1 MDHRDEGLEMVPRNL
16 DARPSGSR
24 APKDR
29 TTLAAANLLRQSG
42 SADIPPSMIDKP
54 WSPANDAEAQQ
65 AALRSILFKYWNAI
79 KAEGIT
85 ASQFVDFL
93 QPLADLDGITVSYI
107 DGDED
112 GNERGYDHR
121 RREFDVH
128 GPRSNDSFGRN

>member
-16 DARPSGSR
+16 DACPSGSR
-24 APKDR
+24 DPMDR
-29 TTLAAANLLRQSG
+29 TTLVAANLLRQSG
-42 SADIPPSMIDKP
+42 SADIPRSMIDKP

-65 AALRSILFKYWNAI
+65 AALRSILFRYWDAI

-112 GNERGYDHR
+112 NQERLYDHR
-121 RREFDVH
+121 RREPDAH
-128 GPRSNDSFGRN
+128 SQRSQAAR

>member
-16 DARPSGSR
+16 DACPSASR
-24 APKDR
+24 APMDR
-29 TTLAAANLLRQSG
+29 ATLAAAN
-42 SADIPPSMIDKP
+42 SMIDKP

-65 AALRSILFKYWNAI
+65 AALRSILFRYWNAI

-107 DGDED
+107 EGDED
-112 GNERGYDHR
+112 SSERVYDHR
-121 RREFDVH
+121 RRESDLH
-128 GPRSNDSFGRN
+128 SPRSQA

>member
-16 DARPSGSR
+16 DACPTGSC

-29 TTLAAANLLRQSG
+29 TTLAAANLLRQNG

-65 AALRSILFKYWNAI
+65 AALRSILFKHWDVI

-112 GNERGYDHR
+112 NNERVYDHR
-121 RREFDVH
+121 RREPDVH
-128 GPRSNDSFGRN
+128 SPRSQAIP